1 MSKTAPFLFLLC
13 NFLFYLRPQETF
25 LQISIDGE
33 YPLTYTEYVLQF
45 LHKLMPDV
53 LTEKQEALLQ
63 FIESYQLENGRS
75 PTTREM
81 REHFGVSSD
90 NSILKL
96 LISLKEKGFIEKDDT
111 PRGIK
116 LLSSVKDKLAS
127 PELRLPLLGM
137 IPAGGPVL
145 TEEYIESWMKVS
157 DDIVYKAKDSYLLR
171 VKGDSMID
179 AGIFEDDI
187 LVVCGSLTPKIYDI
201 VVGLVDNQNTVKRYM
216 KDAQGRLYL
225 KPENSRYENIYPE
238 GELCIQGV
246 VTGLMRFYKR

>member
-1 MSKTAPFLFLLC
+1 MS
-13 NFLFYLRPQETF
+13 E
-25 LQISIDGE
+25 
-33 YPLTYTEYVLQF
+33 
-45 LHKLMPDV
+45 V

-63 FIESYQLENGRS
+63 FIESYQLEFGRS
-75 PTTREM
+75 PTIREM

-96 LISLKEKGFIEKDDT
+96 LTALKEKGAIQKDDT

-116 LLSSVKDKLAS
+116 LLSSVKEKLFS
-127 PELRLPLLGM
+127 TELKLPLLGM

-145 TEEYIESWMKVS
+145 SEEYVESWMKVS

-171 VKGDSMID
+171 VKGDSMVD

-187 LVVCGSLTPKIYDI
+187 LVVCGSLGPKIYD
-201 VVGLVDNQNTVKRYM
+201 VVVALVDNQNTVKRYM

-225 KPENSRYENIYPE
+225 KPENSRYDNIYPE

-246 VTGLMRFYKR
+246 VTGLLRFYKK

>member
-1 MSKTAPFLFLLC
+1 
-13 NFLFYLRPQETF
+13 
-25 LQISIDGE
+25 
-33 YPLTYTEYVLQF
+33 
-45 LHKLMPDV
+45 MPEV

-63 FIESYQLENGRS
+63 FIEDYQMEHGRS
-75 PTTREM
+75 PTVREM

-96 LISLKEKGFIEKDDT
+96 LTALKEKGHIEKDDT

-116 LLSSVKDKLAS
+116 LLSNVKEKLFS
-127 PELRLPLLGM
+127 TELKLPLLGM

-145 TEEYIESWMKVS
+145 SEEYVESWMKVG
-157 DDIVYKAKDSYLLR
+157 DDVVYKAKDSYLLR

-179 AGIFEDDI
+179 AGIYEDDI
-187 LVVCGSLTPKIYDI
+187 LVVCGSLSPKIYDI
-201 VVGLVDNQNTVKRYM
+201 VVALVDNQNTVKRYM

-225 KPENSRYENIYPE
+225 KPENPRYDNIYPE
-238 GELCIQGV
+238 GELCVQGV